1 LLAWLRLATS
11 SSARFGAASPTQLCE
26 RFRTSS
32 PRKPGPGATQ
42 PKSKVRKIL
51 DTTLPRGS
59 ALDEARRPR
68 RNRVPFTRAKLPGS
82 AHCLPLGLLP
92 VAPSQAKS
100 GATTIFVNEL
110 HAGSFKCPSN
120 DLQRCATRLARPGLQ
135 LVHGHNPHP
144 SVLCEFLLAPRKQ
157 SASGPA
163 LCWRDHVRRHWRNRT
178 IPTIP

>member
-1 LLAWLRLATS
+1 MLHRRDVRDSQVLLILGVKAACPAPGGKPTDVGMPHALVDRMATRKRARRGQKATS
-11 SSARFGAASPTQLCE
+11 H
-26 RFRTSS
+26 
-32 PRKPGPGATQ
+32 
-42 PKSKVRKIL
+42 
-51 DTTLPRGS
+51 
-59 ALDEARRPR
+59 
-68 RNRVPFTRAKLPGS
+68 RVPSTRAKLPGS

-110 HAGSFKCPSN
+110 HPGSFKCPSN

-144 SVLCEFLLAPRKQ
+144 RVLCEFLLAPRKQ
-157 SASGPA
+157 SASSPA
-163 LCWRDHVRRHWRNRT
+163 LCWRDHVRRHWSNRT

>member
-1 LLAWLRLATS
+1 MLHRCDVRDGQVLLIL
-11 SSARFGAASPTQLCE
+11 GVKAACPAPGGKPTDVGM
-26 RFRTSS
+26 
-32 PRKPGPGATQ
+32 PRVG
-42 PKSKVRKIL
+42 S
-51 DTTLPRGS
+51 TTELPRGS
-59 ALDEARRPR
+59 ALDEARRPG

-110 HAGSFKCPSN
+110 HTGSFKCPSN

-144 SVLCEFLLAPRKQ
+144 SVLCEFLLTPRKQ

-178 IPTIP
+178 IPT

>member
-1 LLAWLRLATS
+1 
-11 SSARFGAASPTQLCE
+11 
-26 RFRTSS
+26 
-32 PRKPGPGATQ
+32 
-42 PKSKVRKIL
+42 
-51 DTTLPRGS
+51 
-59 ALDEARRPR
+59 
-68 RNRVPFTRAKLPGS
+68 
-82 AHCLPLGLLP
+82 